1 MDSWQE
7 VSFVG
12 TGGTS
17 GGNLAHKTI
26 WVDLDHTISNTVEIG
41 NNSEYGPNI
50 DRITLS
56 KYADGTTDIETP
68 ESTEPVGIG
77 SIIHLD
83 KFLKKAVSTA
93 VGLLCR

>member
-1 MDSWQE
+1 M
-7 VSFVG
+7 
-12 TGGTS
+12 
-17 GGNLAHKTI
+17 AHKTI

-68 ESTEPVGIG
+68 ESTEPVGKVYA
-77 SIIHLD
+77 LD
-83 KFLKKAVSTA
+83 KHIVIEQS
-93 VGLLCR
+93 